1 MIKGNVMKRIKKLN
15 IDFRIYGI
23 IQFFLLIVPILSLV
37 MLYFIALQKQMSI
50 NELMTLSPVSN
61 MIFLV
66 AMINCVCFIE
76 LYYFKKN
83 LLNNIDFEVI
93 CVNLTIIALI
103 EFLILNMPVFL
114 CILYFIN
121 STLKKNN
128 KTLKNQFI
136 TVKDNNALLVPIINF
151 SILLFSVMI
160 CYKLLM
166 L

>member
-1 MIKGNVMKRIKKLN
+1 MKRIKKLN